1 MSVSVPILYARY
13 PFLEGASD
21 AVEETADSFTDLVS
35 EPVLERAEERVT
47 LAVEEKT
54 VGGITK
60 PATTELFSY
69 PVARAVVSVVDD
81 EMLTRRYAWAE
92 ASTAYDRI
100 KDDLRSSESFG
111 SVESARLSLGDLID
125 EFGLEVREID
135 DGYEIRLHDYLEL
148 ASGLSDKR
156 WKLVNR
162 AVDDGWVRI
171 DTNGI
176 LILVREAIRDRVI
189 DDLPL
194 SIPREVEALV
204 SDAVESVRETMSRAS
219 LSRDIDEVDEDEFP
233 PCMKTLLA
241 EVREGEHL
249 EHHSRFAITTFL
261 ANIGMSVDEIIETY
275 EVNPGFGEEM
285 TRYQASHIQGETSP
299 TEYTAPSCATMVTY
313 GDCRNRDDLCDEISH
328 PLEYYRRRL
337 DEKDSENEDGKDD
350 TEDTATDTD
359 TEPETDG
366 ETESETQTDGEED

>member
-21 AVEETADSFTDLVS
+21 TVEERVDSFADLVS
-35 EPVLERAEERVT
+35 DPVLERAEERVT

-54 VGGITK
+54 VGDITK

-125 EFGLEVREID
+125 EFGLEVGEID
-135 DGYEIRLHDYLEL
+135 GGYEIRLDDYLEL

-162 AVDDGWVRI
+162 TVDDGWVRI

-176 LILVREAIRDRVI
+176 LILVREAIRRRVE
-189 DDLPL
+189 DELPL
-194 SIPREVEALV
+194 SIPRDVEALV
-204 SDAVESVRETMSRAS
+204 SDAVESVREILSEASFSRE
-219 LSRDIDEVDEDEFP
+219 IDEVDEDEFP

-261 ANIGMSVDEIIETY
+261 TNIGMSVDEIIETY

-299 TEYTAPSCATMVTY
+299 TEYTTPSCATMVTY
-313 GDCRNRDDLCDEISH
+313 GDCRNKDDLCDKISH

-337 DEKDSENEDGKDD
+337 DAKEEEDVGDEDNDSKDTSTGK
-350 TEDTATDTD
+350 TN
-359 TEPETDG
+359 G
-366 ETESETQTDGEED
+366 ESEDDED